1 MNIVHV
7 THEAVHKIGGI
18 GAVLDGLITAHEY
31 RERVTRTILVGPLF
45 SRRGGLESRLG
56 AGGVVLYSSID
67 GKCDYPAAA
76 ELRAIQEKYG
86 VEIVYGRRPLTSP
99 DTGERIDTEVL
110 LVDVHHIHQVALG
123 IVKFRLFEAYGIPSD
138 MHESVWDFEQYVR
151 LAGPAVEGLKA
162 VGLTSE
168 NVVVSHEYMG
178 MPTALLAMLEPGDRF
193 RAVFHAHETATV
205 RRIVEDHPG
214 QDITFYNVM
223 RCGRRDGKYLADYF
237 GSQDGYYKHVLVDAA
252 RHCQGVLA
260 VGPEVINE
268 LQFLSPEFSRASIS
282 LCYNGAPAREAT
294 VEEVSASSLRL
305 KTYCRNILGWSPDYV
320 FTHVTRLVRSKG
332 LWRDLM
338 VMEHVEEALR
348 AEGKTAVLI
357 VLSTETGGP
366 RHREEIERMERAYR
380 WPVAHRE
387 GFPDLTHGEAAYYS
401 LVQEFNARAR
411 NCRVLLVNQF
421 GFDRETCGERMPQEM
436 EFWDIRRGS
445 DVEFGQSIY
454 EPFGIAQIEPLTFGA
469 ICVFSSVCGCVGFV
483 EAAARG
489 GRMDTVIVPNYTA
502 VPADDFDMAALLGM
516 TAEQRNRHERVVA
529 AGVGAELA
537 RRLPRTATDKARA
550 IERGAALA
558 RRMSWDVVAKDYFLP
573 AIEGALRSGLV
584 VRQV

>member
-18 GAVLDGLITAHEY
+18 GAVLDGLLTARAY
-31 RERVTRTILVGPLF
+31 RERVTRTILTGPLF
-45 SRRGGLESRLG
+45 SRRGGIESRLG
-56 AGGVVLYSSID
+56 PDGVVLYSSLD
-67 GKCDYPAAA
+67 GKTDHPAAA
-76 ELRAIQEKYG
+76 ALREVQAKFG

-99 DTGERIDTEVL
+99 DSGERIDTEVL
-110 LVDVHHIHQVALG
+110 LIDVHHIHQVALG
-123 IVKFRLFEAYGIPSD
+123 VVKYRLFEAYGIPSD
-138 MHESVWDFEQYVR
+138 KHESVWDFEQYVR
-151 LAGPAVEGLKA
+151 LAGPAVDALKA
-162 VGLTSE
+162 LGLSGE
-168 NVVVSHEYMG
+168 SVVVSHEYMG
-178 MPTALLAMLEPGDRF
+178 MPTALLAMLEEGSRF

-214 QDITFYNVM
+214 QEIAFYNVM
-223 RCGRRDGKYLADYF
+223 RRGRRDGKYLSDYF

-268 LQFLSPEFSRASIS
+268 LHFLSPEFARSNIS
-282 LCYNGAPAREAT
+282 LCYNGAPARNASFD
-294 VEEVSASSLRL
+294 EVAASSRHL
-305 KTYCRNILGWSPDYV
+305 KTYCKNVLGWSPDFV

-338 VMEHVEEALR
+338 VMETVEQALR
-348 AEGKTAVLI
+348 AEGKTAVLL

-366 RHREEIERMERAYR
+366 RPREEIERMERGYR

-401 LVQEFNARAR
+401 LVQDFNARAR
-411 NCRVLLVNQF
+411 NCRVLFVNQF
-421 GFDRETCGERMPQEM
+421 GFDREACGVRMPQDV

-483 EAAARG
+483 EAAAEG
-489 GRMDTVIVPNYTA
+489 GPLDTVIVPDYTA
-502 VPADDFDMAALLGM
+502 VPADDFDLPALLGM
-516 TAEQRNRHERVVA
+516 TAEQRERHERVIA
-529 AGVGAELA
+529 ARVGEELV
-537 RRLPRTATDKARA
+537 RRLPRTDIDKARA
-550 IERGAALA
+550 IEHGSQLA
-558 RRMSWDVVAKDYFLP
+558 SRMSWDVVAKEYFLP
-573 AIEGALRSGLV
+573 AIEGALQAGLV
-584 VRQV
+584 VRRV